1 MKVNENMTPE
11 ALEKL
16 EDTLTKL
23 IEADGLKDT
32 QVTEDGVRIGK
43 TFFWCD
49 HDCLGRYYQGSWEK
63 ANAGE
68 DDLDADNN
76 ECSVSDVLVAH
87 AEYQGAKLSMIL
99 KDLPEKTQQ
108 AVTAYW
114 ENKRDN
120 CGFAWYDTLE
130 DFARVFNPLA
140 DELYSQRRMAFNSP
154 TFNQIQAI
162 CIDLFEYGDCKW
174 PGQVYESGVP
184 SMIGK

>member
-1 MKVNENMTPE
+1 MNIQETNPLSRME
-11 ALEKL
+11 E
-16 EDTLTKL
+16 TLAKL
-23 IEADGLKDT
+23 IEDAGLEGT
-32 QVTEDGVRIGK
+32 QVTEDGIRIGK

-49 HDCLGRYYQGSWEK
+49 HDCLGRYYRGSWEK

-68 DDLDADNN
+68 DDPDADNN
-76 ECSVSDVLVAH
+76 ECSVSDVLAAF
-87 AEYQGAKLSMIL
+87 AEYQGAELSMIL
-99 KDLPEKTQQ
+99 KDLPEKTQK

-120 CGFAWYDTLE
+120 CGFAHYDTLE
-130 DFARVFNPLA
+130 EFARVFNPLA